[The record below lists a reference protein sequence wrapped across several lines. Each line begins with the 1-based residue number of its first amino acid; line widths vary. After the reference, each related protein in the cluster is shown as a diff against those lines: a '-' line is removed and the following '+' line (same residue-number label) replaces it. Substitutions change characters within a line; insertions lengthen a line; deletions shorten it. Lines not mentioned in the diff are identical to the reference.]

1 MHSLTHA
8 LTRSIASELGKVV
21 TTGVS
26 KALGHNL
33 VHYYYCIYCY
43 TMGGARGGP
52 ARAPPYACASARMSS
67 RPQHR
72 TCNHQRGHAALRFAR
87 LTGPALRYCPVL
99 SRRRLLPLLP
109 KLQSVSTAGETGGRP
124 GALRADRVV
133 HCLGEA

>member
-43 TMGGARGGP
+43 KSGDF
-52 ARAPPYACASARMSS
+52 C
-67 RPQHR
+67 
-72 TCNHQRGHAALRFAR
+72 
-87 LTGPALRYCPVL
+87 RYCYYYNDWL
-99 SRRRLLPLLP
+99 RLA
-109 KLQSVSTAGETGGRP
+109 KQTGTGHRFGR
-124 GALRADRVV
+124 AEERVY
-133 HCLGEA
+133 